1 MGSVSV
7 EDRDGVTVLAL
18 DHPPANAINVE
29 LLVELVSA
37 LQSVAADR
45 PRALLL
51 AGRPGFFSAGV
62 DLKVVPGYGPEEQ
75 RRMVDGINQMVL
87 TAYPMPFPVVGAITG
102 HAIAGGLVL
111 ALCADVRVA
120 SLEGRY
126 GLTEIK
132 VGVPYPQAAI
142 GVVRAELPPHAA
154 RKLVLGN
161 QLIGGEEAARLGLFD
176 EALPPD
182 RVLPRAHEI
191 AAELGAMPQ
200 DVYERTKRD
209 LRDRSLGEMR
219 DGAASD
225 PLLEGWV

>member
-7 EDRDGVTVLAL
+7 EDRDGVTAVAL

-29 LLVELVSA
+29 LLGELISA
-37 LQSVAADR
+37 LEAVAADR
-45 PRALLL
+45 PKALIL

-62 DLKVVPGYGPEEQ
+62 DLKAVPGYGPEEQ
-75 RRMVDGINQMVL
+75 RQMVDGINRMVL
-87 TAYPMPFPVVGAITG
+87 STYPMPFPVVGAITG

-111 ALCADVRVA
+111 AVCADIRVA

-154 RKLVLGN
+154 RRLVLGN
-161 QLIGGEEAARLGLFD
+161 ELIGGAEAGRLGLFD
-176 EALPPD
+176 E
-182 RVLPRAHEI
+182 VLEAEKVLARAHEI
-191 AAELGAMPQ
+191 ASELAAMPGE
-200 DVYERTKRD
+200 VYARTKRD
-209 LRDRSLGEMR
+209 LRDRT
-219 DGAASD
+219 AAALREAARSD
-225 PLLEGWV
+225 PLLSRWV